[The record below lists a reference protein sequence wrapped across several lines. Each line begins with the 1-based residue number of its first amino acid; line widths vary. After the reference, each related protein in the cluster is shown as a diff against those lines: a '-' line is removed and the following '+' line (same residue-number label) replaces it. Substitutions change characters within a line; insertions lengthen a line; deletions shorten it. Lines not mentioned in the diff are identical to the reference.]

1 MNFSAQHMLRK
12 GLSLAL
18 VISLAAT
25 TLTGCFGSSDP
36 TETTGNT
43 GLNINLSDPSDST
56 AAASTAPVE
65 TTEPIEINENT
76 ATILSE
82 LTVRSNPSA
91 DAFVVGTLYAGD
103 RVEVSR
109 REEVA
114 YVEWAYII
122 SPMSGWVMMDYVKMD
137 IEPEDPAG
145 SDTSTPAGDG
155 TASQPTQS
163 GSDSNTNSNSN
174 TNTGSGTSTN
184 ITGVVTASTL
194 NIRSEASSTGKIQGA
209 YTKGDKVTILE
220 TKNGWGRTN
229 KGWIS
234 MQYVNTSGSTST
246 NTNTNTNTDTNTST
260 GNGSTTVQFK
270 GIVTASELNIRS
282 TASTDGTRVGSLSY
296 GARVEILEKSG
307 NWGRTKDGWIS
318 LDYVY
323 QDGTTGSK
331 TANGIVTG
339 NQLNVRSGP
348 GTGYASVGSLNSG
361 DRVNILEQFTYNG
374 TTWGCTK
381 TGWISLDYVYID
393 GTGTGNNKSGTVTGN
408 DLNIRSGPGTGYASV
423 GSLNSGD
430 TVTILYQ
437 LTVGDTTWGNIDK
450 GWISMD
456 YVSLN

>member
-1 MNFSAQHMLRK
+1 MNFSTQHLLRK
-12 GLSLAL
+12 GLGLVL

-25 TLTGCFGSSDP
+25 TLTGCFGSSES

-43 GLNINLSDPSDST
+43 GLNINLSEPSSATT
-56 AAASTAPVE
+56 AGTTPVE
-65 TTEPIEINENT
+65 TTEAMEINENT

-155 TASQPTQS
+155 TATQPTQ
-163 GSDSNTNSNSN
+163 GSTDTDTDSNTS
-174 TNTGSGTSTN
+174 TGSGTSTN
-184 ITGVVTASTL
+184 ISGVVTASAL
-194 NIRSEASSTGKIQGA
+194 YIRSEASSTGKVQGS
-209 YTKGDKVTILE
+209 YVKGDKVTILE

-234 MQYVNTSGSTST
+234 MQYVSTSGTTT
-246 NTNTNTNTDTNTST
+246 NTNTNTNTNTSTNTST
-260 GNGSTTVQFK
+260 GNSSTTVQFK

-296 GARVEILEKSG
+296 GARVEILEKNG

-323 QDGTTGSK
+323 QDGTTGK
-331 TANGIVTG
+331 NTANGIVTG
-339 NQLNVRSGP
+339 NQLNIRSGP
-348 GTGYASVGSLNSG
+348 GTGYGSVGSLNAG
-361 DRVNILEQFTYNG
+361 DRVSILEQFTYDG
-374 TTWGCTK
+374 VTWGCTK
-381 TGWISLDYVYID
+381 SGWISLDYVYID
-393 GTGTGNNKSGTVTGN
+393 GSGTGNNKTGTVTGDN
-408 DLNIRSGPGTGYASV
+408 LNIRSGPGTGYGAV

-430 TVTILYQ
+430 RVTILYQ

-456 YVSLN
+456 YVSLD